1 MKRFVTVIDIKF
13 QLLSYQVRQIC
24 DEFDKSSSGGQ
35 KIKQAI
41 KVQRQN
47 SSLSSSLEN
56 ASKKSKYLEFI

>member
-1 MKRFVTVIDIKF
+1 MITVIDVKF
-13 QLLSYQVRQIC
+13 LLLSYQVRQIC

-35 KIKQAI
+35 KVKQAI

-56 ASKKSKYLEFI
+56 ASKKSKYLVFI